1 MYIWLEE
8 TASSLLGA
16 DNADELEWRLL
27 VVACIYFLTF
37 GLVTIVLPAPYG
49 KFSKE
54 ALLICNCLRIGKFS
68 EQASTLP
75 LIDRLTTVK
84 LAAPLAWCVLD
95 DLGHL

>member
-1 MYIWLEE
+1 MDYCFFLSIMDTSVERVKFQLSHFQMYIWLEE

-49 KFSKE
+49 KFSE
-54 ALLICNCLRIGKFS
+54 EELINM
-68 EQASTLP
+68 
-75 LIDRLTTVK
+75 
-84 LAAPLAWCVLD
+84 
-95 DLGHL
+95 